1 MHSDKFG
8 NVIYN
13 ETDLIDLMYR
23 DQLDCLSKITFE
35 STENIKHLGDV
46 SNLNL
51 QYIDSEIYNISVE
64 DFDKEHQKDWFMPEE
79 YKQLDIAQ
87 WVLNQCQTDEEIQR
101 AGEELIEFQQRN
113 MIPLLQWLKYL
124 VDTCRSNNVV
134 WGVGRGSSVS
144 SYVLFLLGVH
154 KIDPIKYNLDWR
166 EFLR

>member
-1 MHSDKFG
+1 MQSDKFG

-13 ETDLIDLMYR
+13 ETDLIDLMYK

-35 STENIKHLGDV
+35 TTENIKHLGDV

-51 QYIDSEIYNISVE
+51 QYIDPEIYNISVE